1 MIRSAGPS
9 PLLLYKNHVTRAG
22 GENRA
27 ERTTT
32 AGWKEDRKQPRQRVT
47 ADIEAP
53 WTHAQRPAQADVQPL
68 SRVDTRFTLLLCK
81 KLPQKITRCHP
92 AAHSAAAHSAA
103 AASWRKITFN
113 QRPQRR
119 FTSFGVGL
127 CCCGCY
133 FFVVD

>member
-68 SRVDTRFTLLLCK
+68 SRVDTRFTLLFCK
-81 KLPQKITRCHP
+81 KTTAKNYAVPSSGAFRCGPFRSCSFLEKNHFQ
-92 AAHSAAAHSAA
+92 SKTAAALHIL
-103 AASWRKITFN
+103 WGRIVLLRLLLF
-113 QRPQRR
+113 
-119 FTSFGVGL
+119 
-127 CCCGCY
+127 CC
-133 FFVVD
+133 